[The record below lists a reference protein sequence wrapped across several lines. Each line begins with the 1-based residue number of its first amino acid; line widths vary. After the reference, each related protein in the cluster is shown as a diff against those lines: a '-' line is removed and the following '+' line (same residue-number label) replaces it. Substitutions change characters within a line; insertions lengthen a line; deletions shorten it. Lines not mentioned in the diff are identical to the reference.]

1 MPVRRKAATV
11 RGIQMSAK
19 QTVLFTIAASVLL
32 QATPAA
38 TQEVR
43 VAGTG
48 PAALEEI
55 VVTARKREESFLDVP
70 VIATVLTQDTLERT
84 KTDDLYALAAKVP
97 SLLLGNAVNSTGT
110 QVSLRGIGTTALNAT
125 MDQSVSLNIDGLT
138 LTQGVAYGIGMF
150 DVAQVEVL
158 KGPQSLFF
166 GKNNTAGV
174 ISLRSV
180 DPTDEFEM
188 IARAGY
194 EAEAEEKQVDLI
206 LSGPVTDSLK
216 LRLATRYSDQE
227 GFFTN
232 DAVATPGLGGVTPK
246 FRNYAPADNLMIRGT
261 ALYEPSD
268 EFTARLKLGYGDIPH
283 GRRRLTPSG
292 GLVSGR
298 HGPRRSGCEYLVHRR
313 RRLQDGQFRQACL
326 GGSGRVPGRRAE
338 RRRPVRGHVSSPRI
352 V

>member
-1 MPVRRKAATV
+1 
-11 RGIQMSAK
+11 MSAK

-55 VVTARKREESFLDVP
+55 VVTARKREESLLDVP

-180 DPTDEFEM
+180 DPTD
-188 IARAGY
+188 
-194 EAEAEEKQVDLI
+194 
-206 LSGPVTDSLK
+206 
-216 LRLATRYSDQE
+216 
-227 GFFTN
+227 
-232 DAVATPGLGGVTPK
+232 
-246 FRNYAPADNLMIRGT
+246 
-261 ALYEPSD
+261 
-268 EFTARLKLGYGDIPH
+268 
-283 GRRRLTPSG
+283 
-292 GLVSGR
+292 
-298 HGPRRSGCEYLVHRR
+298 
-313 RRLQDGQFRQACL
+313 
-326 GGSGRVPGRRAE
+326 
-338 RRRPVRGHVSSPRI
+338 
-352 V
+352 